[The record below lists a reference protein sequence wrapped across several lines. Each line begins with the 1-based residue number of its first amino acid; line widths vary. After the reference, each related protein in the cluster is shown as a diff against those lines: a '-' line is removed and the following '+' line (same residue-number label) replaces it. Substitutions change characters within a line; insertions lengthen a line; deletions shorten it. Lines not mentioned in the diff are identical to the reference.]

1 MEPVMNTSTPP
12 KQRGRPPA
20 FDHEEALEKAMHVF
34 WARGYE
40 GASMSDLTEALGVNK
55 PSIYGAFG
63 SKEELFRKAVQR
75 YLQGPAAFVRESVQ
89 APTAYEVAEKLL
101 MTAAR
106 FLAGKDHPPGC
117 MMTLGALA
125 CGQSGEII
133 KEELANSRKM
143 FESLLAARFARA
155 QAENDLPAETNPAD
169 LARLLTTVHQ
179 GMSVQASGGAS
190 EADLLGVARLVLE
203 SWPGR
208 R

>member
-1 MEPVMNTSTPP
+1 MHPSNPP

-20 FDHEEALEKAMHVF
+20 FDHEEALEKAMRVF

-40 GASMSDLTEALGVNK
+40 GTSMSDLTEALGINK

-63 SKEELFRKAVQR
+63 SKDALFRKAVQR

-89 APTAYEVAEKLL
+89 APTAYAVAEKLL

-125 CGQSGEII
+125 CGEGSEII
-133 KEELANSRKM
+133 QQELAQSRKA
-143 FESLLAARFARA
+143 FENLLTARFTRA
-155 QAENDLPAETNPAD
+155 KEENDLSAEAHPAD
-169 LARLLTTVHQ
+169 LARLLATVHQ
-179 GMSVQASGGAS
+179 GMSVQALGGAS
-190 EADLLGVARLVLE
+190 EADLAGVARLVLG
-203 SWPGR
+203 SWPGQR
-208 R
+208 HA